1 MASVDAEPD
10 PAEPGPRHERATR
23 EPGRTPLVLLSAGA
37 VLLLDQASKAWAV
50 NALANRTPI
59 HVIGS
64 LQLALHYNTG
74 SAFSLTRNLGP
85 LIGLLAAV
93 VVIGLAITGR
103 SARDARTA
111 VTIGLLI
118 GGALGNLADRAFRS
132 GLGSSGFLH
141 GAVIDFIDL
150 QWWPVFNVAD
160 SAISVGAVLLVI
172 LGFRAE
178 NKPNP

>member
-1 MASVDAEPD
+1 MASVDAEPEPAGPD
-10 PAEPGPRHERATR
+10 PRDERSR
-23 EPGRTPLVLLSAGA
+23 LDPGRTLLVLLTAGA
-37 VLLLDQASKAWAV
+37 VLLVDQASKTWAV

-74 SAFSLTRNLGP
+74 SAFSLNRSLGP

-93 VVIGLAITGR
+93 VVIVLAITGR

-160 SAISVGAVLLVI
+160 SAISVGAILLAF

-178 NKPNP
+178 SKPKP